1 MPTKRRTRLTKEI
14 KEQFSDM
21 ACELSPENLC
31 GDGEYTQAQA
41 KDRFEKIMIRW
52 HKLEDQIGMK
62 VNDEIINQWEEEN
75 GNKES

>member
-1 MPTKRRTRLTKEI
+1 MPTKRTRLTTEI
-14 KEQFSDM
+14 KKKFSDM

-41 KDRFEKIMIRW
+41 KDRFKKIMTRW
-52 HKLEDQIGMK
+52 HSLEDQIGMK

-75 GNKES
+75 DDKKS